1 LIDNGSA
8 EAGKAGR
15 AMQRH
20 FFRFAAGIA
29 ATLALVVPAGA
40 ETLGDALVAAYRN
53 SNLLE
58 QNRAVLRAADED
70 AAQAVAT
77 LRPVIAATA
86 QTVRREP
93 AQPGQD
99 NLTSQIALSAEI
111 TLYAGGQNRLALEA
125 AKEAVLATR
134 ESLIDVEQQVLLGA
148 VQAFMEVIR
157 AGEFV
162 ALRDNNIRVVS
173 EQLQAAR
180 DRFEVGEV
188 TRTDVSLAEA
198 RLALARANLAV
209 AQGDLQVAREAYRAA
224 TGRFP
229 GALQAPGRLPAT
241 ADSLASAKAI
251 AAERHPRIREAQ
263 RLVTVSELN
272 IARARGGLLP
282 TVDLSAQ
289 IGRDSDGEDAS
300 SIGLF
305 ARQTLYAGG
314 RLSSVLRQA
323 EAGRDR
329 SRAGLLQTAVQIEQ
343 GVGEAWASA
352 LVTSAQIAAGQEQVR
367 AAQLAFEGVREEAA
381 LGARTTLDVLDAE
394 QELLDARAN
403 LIQAQTQRAVAS
415 YRLLSAMGLL
425 TADHLRLGVPTYDPA
440 AHYNAVQGAPVVR
453 VSPQGERLDHVLRS
467 LGRDSGQ

>member
-1 LIDNGSA
+1 MYRPLFRA
-8 EAGKAGR
+8 LAGLA
-15 AMQRH
+15 AM
-20 FFRFAAGIA
+20 
-29 ATLALVVPAGA
+29 LALALPAAA
-40 ETLGDALVAAYRN
+40 ETLGDALIAAYRN

-86 QTVRREP
+86 QATRREP
-93 AQPGQD
+93 AQFGQD
-99 NLTSQIALSAEI
+99 NLTSQIALTAEI
-111 TLYAGGQNRLALEA
+111 TLYAGGQNRLATDA
-125 AKEAVLATR
+125 ARESVLATR
-134 ESLIDVEQQVLLGA
+134 EALIDVEQQVLLGA

-229 GALQAPGRLPAT
+229 GALQAPARLPAT
-241 ADSLASAKAI
+241 AASLAAAKAI
-251 AAERHPRIREAQ
+251 ATERHPRIREAQ

-272 IARARGGLLP
+272 IARAQGGLLP
-282 TVDLSAQ
+282 SVGLSAQ
-289 IGRDSDGEDAS
+289 VARDSDGEDAS
-300 SIGLF
+300 SISLS
-305 ARQTLYAGG
+305 ARQTIYAGG

-329 SRAGLLQTAVQIEQ
+329 ARAGLLQTAVLIEQ

-425 TADHLRLGVPTYDPA
+425 TADQLRLGIPTYDPA
-440 AHYNAVQGAPVVR
+440 AYYNAVRGAPVTR

-467 LGRDSGQ
+467 LGRATSQ

>member
-1 LIDNGSA
+1 MGIDWMLSRTIRGLA
-8 EAGKAGR
+8 VV
-15 AMQRH
+15 
-20 FFRFAAGIA
+20 
-29 ATLALVVPAGA
+29 ALVGGLGVSAPAQA
-40 ETLGDALVAAYRN
+40 ETLADALIAAYRN

-77 LRPVIAATA
+77 LRPVIAAAA
-86 QTVRREP
+86 QATRRDP
-93 AQPGQD
+93 APFGQD
-99 NLTSQIALSAEI
+99 ELTSQIALTAEI
-111 TLYAGGQNRLALEA
+111 TLYAGGQNRMALEA
-125 AKEAVLATR
+125 AKESVLATR
-134 ESLIDVEQQVLLGA
+134 EALVDVEQQVLLGA
-148 VQAFMEVIR
+148 VRAFMEVIR
-157 AGEFV
+157 ASEFV

-198 RLALARANLAV
+198 RLALARANLAA

-229 GALQAPGRLPAT
+229 GALSAPARLPAT
-241 ADSLASAKAI
+241 ADSLAAAKAI
-251 AAERHPRIREAQ
+251 AADRHPSIRQAQ
-263 RLVTVSELN
+263 RQATVAELN
-272 IARARGGLLP
+272 IARAQGALLP
-282 TVDLSAQ
+282 SVGLSAE
-289 IGRDSDGEDAS
+289 IARDGDGDRAS
-300 SIGLF
+300 SITLS

-314 RLSSVLRQA
+314 QLSSVLRQA
-323 EAGRDR
+323 EAGRDQ
-329 SRAGLLQTAVQIEQ
+329 SRARLLQAVVEIEQ
-343 GVGEAWASA
+343 GVGEAWANA

-415 YRLLSAMGLL
+415 YQILSSMGLL
-425 TADHLRLGVPTYDPA
+425 TAEYLRLGVPVYDPA
-440 AHYNAVQGAPVVR
+440 AYYSAVERAPVVR

-467 LGRDSGQ
+467 LGQEPTR

>member
-1 LIDNGSA
+1 MSRPI
-8 EAGKAGR
+8 
-15 AMQRH
+15 
-20 FFRFAAGIA
+20 FRVAAGL
-29 ATLALVVPAGA
+29 ATALALVLPARA
-40 ETLGDALVAAYRN
+40 ETLGDALIAAYRN

-70 AAQAVAT
+70 AAQAMAT
-77 LRPVIAATA
+77 LRPVIAASAGAT
-86 QTVRREP
+86 RREP
-93 AQPGQD
+93 ALGGQD
-99 NLTSQIALSAEI
+99 NLTSQVALTAEI

-125 AKEAVLATR
+125 ARESVLATR
-134 ESLIDVEQQVLLGA
+134 ESLVDVEQQVLLGA

-180 DRFEVGEV
+180 DRFEVGEI

-224 TGRFP
+224 TGRLP
-229 GALQAPGRLPAT
+229 GALQAPSRLPAT
-241 ADSLASAKAI
+241 ADTLASAKAV
-251 AAERHPRIREAQ
+251 ATERHPRIREAQ

-272 IARARGGLLP
+272 IARAQGGLLP
-282 TVDLSAQ
+282 TINLSGQVA
-289 IGRDSDGEDAS
+289 RDSDGEDAS
-300 SIGLF
+300 SIGIS

-329 SRAGLLQTAVQIEQ
+329 ARAGLLQTAVLIEQ
-343 GVGEAWASA
+343 GVGEAWANA
-352 LVTSAQIAAGQEQVR
+352 MVTSAQIAAGQERVR

-394 QELLDARAN
+394 QELLDARAS

-415 YRLLSAMGLL
+415 YRLLSAMGLM

-440 AHYNAVQGAPVVR
+440 AYYDAVRNAPVTR

-467 LGRDSGQ
+467 LGRDTGQ

>member
-1 LIDNGSA
+1 MMH
-8 EAGKAGR
+8 R
-15 AMQRH
+15 P
-20 FFRFAAGIA
+20 FFRAAAGLA
-29 ATLALVVPAGA
+29 AVVALSLPAAA
-40 ETLGDALVAAYRN
+40 ETLGDALIAAYRN

-86 QTVRREP
+86 QATRREP
-93 AQPGQD
+93 APFGQD
-99 NLTSQIALSAEI
+99 NLTSQIALTAEI

-125 AKEAVLATR
+125 ARESVLATR
-134 ESLIDVEQQVLLGA
+134 ESLVDVEQQVLLGA

-229 GALQAPGRLPAT
+229 GALQAPARLPAT
-241 ADSLASAKAI
+241 ANSLSAAKAI

-263 RLVTVSELN
+263 RLVTVAELN
-272 IARARGGLLP
+272 IARAQGGLLP
-282 TVDLSAQ
+282 SVGLSAQ
-289 IGRDSDGEDAS
+289 VARDSDGEDAS
-300 SIGLF
+300 SVSLS

-425 TADHLRLGVPTYDPA
+425 TADHLRLGIPTYDPA
-440 AHYNAVQGAPVVR
+440 AYYNAVQGAPVVR

-467 LGRDSGQ
+467 LGRDGGQ